1 MAGWVGLKAPNFI
14 PHGSGGWTFKV
25 KEPADSASVGAR
37 FQFMDGVFSLRVE
50 GGVRG
55 LSGVSFQGH

>member
-1 MAGWVGLKAPNFI
+1 MGGAQSTELYSSR
-14 PHGSGGWTFKV
+14 SGGWTFKV

-37 FQFMDGVFSLRVE
+37 SQFMDGVFSLRVE
-50 GGVRG
+50 DGVRG